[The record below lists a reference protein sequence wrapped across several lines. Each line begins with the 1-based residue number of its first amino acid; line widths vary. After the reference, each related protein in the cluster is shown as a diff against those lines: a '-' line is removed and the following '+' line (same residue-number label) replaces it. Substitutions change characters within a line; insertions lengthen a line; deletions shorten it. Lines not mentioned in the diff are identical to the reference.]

1 MWFQLAALYGS
12 DRLLTKWQLS
22 VDTQLKNMHSWNA
35 AALQF
40 ERNV

>member
-1 MWFQLAALYGS
+1 MWFQLSALYGS

-22 VDTQLKNMHSWNA
+22 ADTQLKNMHSWNA